1 MAVPDL
7 SAMVGKTLLVGITYL
22 DSSDA
27 VSEEVQFAGVVTS
40 VDPLVAIDVGKDEP
54 FTLPPEPD
62 AFDVAG
68 PGHYR
73 LRSGE
78 TVVDP
83 DFLSTWR
90 VVAPSA

>member
-1 MAVPDL
+1 
-7 SAMVGKTLLVGITYL
+7 
-22 DSSDA
+22 
-27 VSEEVQFAGVVTS
+27 VTS
-40 VDPLVAIDVGKDEP
+40 VDPLVAIDVGNDEP

-73 LRSGE
+73 LQSGE
-78 TVVDP
+78 TIVDP

-90 VVAPSA
+90 VIAPSA